1 MNPKDAD
8 SITNSEAPDQTAH
21 WERSDLGLHGL
32 LLTDLSSNLGSLWY
46 SGFRTKK
53 DFLSL

>member
-32 LLTDLSSNLGSLWY
+32 LLTDLSSNLRSLWY